1 MKIVVIGA
9 TGRIGKEIVSQGLE
23 RGHTVTA
30 LARSPEKL
38 TIRHERLI
46 IRKADAASENDLS
59 QSVDGQDAIFSA
71 LGPVAGKSESNFIL
85 RESAR
90 AVIQAMKTNGARRI
104 LFVSASLLFS
114 KGLPGG
120 PLVPI
125 IRYILRAHLR
135 DAKAMEE
142 IAQASGLDWTVARP
156 PRLTDK
162 NESDYRSRV
171 NAFPVNG
178 SGTLARKA
186 VAKFMLDAL
195 EQKKHIREIVGVAR

>member
-23 RGHTVTA
+23 CGYTVTA
-30 LARSPEKL
+30 LVRSPEKL
-38 TIRHERLI
+38 TFRHERLI
-46 IRKADAASENDLS
+46 IKKADVASEKDLS
-59 QSVDGQDAIFSA
+59 QSVKGQDAVFSA
-71 LGPVAGKSESNFIL
+71 LGPVGRYSHFIL
-85 RESAR
+85 RDSAR
-90 AVIQAMKTNGARRI
+90 AVTQVMKASGTRRI
-104 LFVSASLLFS
+104 LLVSASLLFS
-114 KGLPGG
+114 EGLPGG

-125 IRYILRAHLR
+125 IRYILREHLR

-142 IAQASGLDWTVARP
+142 IAKASGLDWTVARP

-195 EQKKHIREIVGVAR
+195 EQEKHIREIVGIAR